1 MYHYFCGWYF
11 KCQSNTQTVALIP
24 ALHKS
29 RKQKSCSV
37 QIITD
42 ENAWTVSFPCRE
54 FHRSKQNFHIHVGE
68 NYFGRNGIRLKLHA
82 ADCSAEGWIR
92 FGTFSPIRYDI
103 MGPFCLVPF
112 MECRHSII
120 SMRHTVTGE
129 LLLNGKPYLFRS
141 GTGYIEGDRGYS
153 FPKEYAWTQCS
164 FTDGSLMLSA
174 ADIPLASFHFT
185 GIIAVVLWKGRE
197 YRLATYLGAKVL
209 KIKEGELVIRQGK
222 MILRA
227 KLIKKCAHP
236 LLAPVSG
243 AMSRTIHES
252 ASCLAYYDF
261 SIDGRTLFSFT
272 SQKASFE
279 YEYPF

>member
-11 KCQSNTQTVALIP
+11 KCQSKTQTVALIP

-29 RKQKSCSV
+29 REQKSCSV

-42 ENAWTVSFPCRE
+42 ENAWKVSFPCRE
-54 FHRSKQNFHIHVGE
+54 FHRSRQNFHIHVGE
-68 NYFGRNGIRLKLHA
+68 NYFGRNGIRLRLHT
-82 ADCSAEGWIR
+82 ADCSAEGCIR
-92 FGTFSPIRYDI
+92 FETFSPIRYDI

-129 LLLNGKPYLFRS
+129 L
-141 GTGYIEGDRGYS
+141 I
-153 FPKEYAWTQCS
+153 
-164 FTDGSLMLSA
+164 LSV
-174 ADIPLASFHFT
+174 ADIPLGSFHFT
-185 GIIAVVLWKGRE
+185 GIIAAVWWKGRE

-209 KIKEGELVIRQGK
+209 KIKERELVIQQGK

-227 KLIKKCAHP
+227 KLIKMCAHP

-243 AMSRTIHES
+243 TMSRTIHES
-252 ASCLAYYDF
+252 ASCLAYYHF
-261 SIDGRTLFSFT
+261 SIDRHTFFSFT